1 MCDVFFS
8 FPISISYF
16 YFLKSNLK
24 ENYIFNKYF
33 KMVIV
38 SVLNA
43 STFNFT
49 YDLNFQFLLNLL

>member
-1 MCDVFFS
+1 MCDVFFP

-43 STFNFT
+43 STFNLT